1 MENRLVY
8 VQYTM
13 ARDECC
19 RSDLVFFEEVVAV
32 FAEQVDAGYHGG
44 AVAQTRRYQT
54 RMTCNSQWIQSA
66 ALYAVIEVAV
76 SLVWKGIGS
85 TVNLPFLM
93 D

>member
-1 MENRLVY
+1 MY

-54 RMTCNSQWIQSA
+54 RMTIRSRYVVQVDGRSSRRESGNSCQFA
-66 ALYAVIEVAV
+66 D
-76 SLVWKGIGS
+76 G
-85 TVNLPFLM
+85 
-93 D
+93 